1 MFNLKHSQEARITTP
16 SDDIAPVPGR
26 NSSQLQQVSHGPHG
40 HTERGGGGHG
50 RQQQQQEQ
58 QQQGRVLDGSAADVG
73 DDEVDAVHRRLR
85 SGGGNGERRGSAER
99 LRKKADQVRL
109 RAQARADI
117 VGPRP
122 NNHTICSF
130 YSYWVQSMN
139 NHN

>member
-50 RQQQQQEQ
+50 RQQQQQ
-58 QQQGRVLDGSAADVG
+58 QQGRVLDGSAADVG

-109 RAQARADI
+109 RAHAE
-117 VGPRP
+117 
-122 NNHTICSF
+122 SF
-130 YSYWVQSMN
+130 VSLPLILFDKIIF
-139 NHN
+139 

>member
-50 RQQQQQEQ
+50 RQQQ